1 LYCHECGAKS
11 TPGTSFCGECG
22 TRLLTAQEEAAIRE
36 LGRKEAAASLELG
49 AGASTIEVRS
59 PAGTKAP
66 GKPSVF
72 TWLIPLLLLG
82 TVSLSLFLY
91 NSHEIKVNEQVDAL
105 HQQAEKEALEG
116 RYSEAVKLLDSAAAK
131 RPGYDAIRQDR
142 AVAAEAAEFQGK
154 LKEAAAGLSAQ
165 KLQASEASL
174 KSIASALEKRPEPVF
189 ASVKKELAA
198 SQVKLAVMK
207 VKSELDKLSTV
218 EALADKLQVVEEL
231 EGQEAAAIKKQILS
245 KLAGISY
252 SDAEKKLQ
260 DKDFAGALQAVDNG
274 LFYAVDEPKLTAFRE
289 RIANE
294 KKSFEQAE
302 QERIELARQ
311 QAAQEDLD
319 NRTAAVEVSGLEA
332 ILDEYGDLEVRGVV
346 TNRATRPIYSIN
358 LSVDIYN
365 NAGDYVGE
373 TYASVFPYEL
383 APGESGEFT
392 TSYYGVYEQVQ
403 VYVVDANWYLE

>member
-11 TPGTSFCGECG
+11 TPGTSFCAECG
-22 TRLLTAQEEAAIRE
+22 TRLLTSEEEASIRE

-59 PAGTKAP
+59 PTGTKAP

-72 TWLIPLLLLG
+72 MWLIPLLLLG

-91 NSHEIKVNEQVDAL
+91 NSHEIKVNDQVDAL
-105 HQQAEKEALEG
+105 HQQAGKEALEG

-142 AVAAEAAEFQGK
+142 AVVAEAAEFQGK

-174 KSIASALEKRPEPVF
+174 KAIASALEKRQEPVF

-260 DKDFAGALQAVDNG
+260 DKDYAGALQAVDNG
-274 LFYAVDEPKLTAFRE
+274 LFYAMDEPKLTAFRE
-289 RIANE
+289 RIASE